1 MVWSAT
7 LLKRPIVTRA
17 HAPRQSEISTR
28 TQTQFSCGVGQ
39 HISAV
44 WSGNGKEYGSTIESI
59 NIDTQMVVVNW
70 DDGDASHRD
79 VQFFQTE
86 DDAGMTCVQGARPVW
101 RCLAPSRD
109 TVFGPGSSVP
119 GSAAAENPAAYP
131 PARIMAAT
139 WMPVEGE
146 AWMFGGIG
154 PGPPGAFKR
163 PQTFSTVNRFCVVRL
178 HGRAGRSTA
187 ENGGYWPGQASLISS
202 SGATTL

>member
-17 HAPRQSEISTR
+17 HVPRQSEISTR

-70 DDGDASHRD
+70 DDGTTSHRD
-79 VQFFQTE
+79 VQFSRTE
-86 DDAGMTCVQGARPVW
+86 DDAGTTCVQGARPVW
-101 RCLAPSRD
+101 QCLAPNRD
-109 TVFGPGSSVP
+109 KVLDLGLSVP
-119 GSAAAENPAAYP
+119 GSDPGFAAAKNPAAYP
-131 PARIMAAT
+131 SARIMAAT

-154 PGPPGAFKR
+154 PGLPGAFTR
-163 PQTFSTVNRFCVVRL
+163 P
-178 HGRAGRSTA
+178 
-187 ENGGYWPGQASLISS
+187 
-202 SGATTL
+202 